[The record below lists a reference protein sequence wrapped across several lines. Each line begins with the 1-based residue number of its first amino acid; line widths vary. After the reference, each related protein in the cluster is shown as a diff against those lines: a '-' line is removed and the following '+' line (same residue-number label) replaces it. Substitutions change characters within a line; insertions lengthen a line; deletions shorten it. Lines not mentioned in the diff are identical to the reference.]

1 MSEVTER
8 IIPLGKRVVVVPES
22 AKGEQRT
29 KGGLVIPEQVR
40 ERPVRGTVSAVGGEV
55 ETVRPGDVVIYGQY
69 SGTEVT
75 LGEQKV
81 LVLHIDDVF
90 GTVVCA

>member
-1 MSEVTER
+1 MSEVVER
-8 IIPLGKRVVVVPES
+8 ILPLGRRVVVVPES

-40 ERPVRGTVSAVGGEV
+40 ERPVRGTVDAVGDEV
-55 ETVRPGDVVIYGQY
+55 GTVKPGDVVIYGQY

-90 GTVVCA
+90 GTVRHA